1 MRIHIKTYG
10 CSTNQANSQTI
21 AGILTQAGH
30 TITKTPATANI
41 IIYNTCA
48 VKQPTENRI
57 INTIKHT
64 PKNKKTIITG
74 CLPLINLERLQRETH
89 FNAATGPAPATQITD
104 IINRVTKGEN
114 LIALQNAL
122 TNKPPLNLPH
132 TQTNPAISII
142 PINYG
147 CQGKCAYCC
156 VTHARGKLRSYTI
169 NEITERIKHDLTTNT
184 KEIWLTSQDTASYGK
199 DNNTNLAE
207 LLNALNS
214 VKGNFKI
221 RVGMMTPNTVI
232 PFLSELIEAYKNN
245 RIFKFVHLPV
255 QSGDNTVLKRMQRL
269 YTTQNF
275 KTTINKFKT
284 TFPQIT
290 IATDIIC
297 GFPGETPTAFQNTLK
312 LIKQI
317 KPDITNIS
325 KFFPRPH
332 TPAAEMRDTFVN
344 ATEIKQRSTAIA
356 QLTKQIGLERN
367 QLWTGWTGE
376 ALIDEKG
383 KTPNSWISRNFAYKP
398 IVIKAPTNMLGKT
411 VKVQVMKA
419 FPTYLVAT
427 IC

>member
-1 MRIHIKTYG
+1 
-10 CSTNQANSQTI
+10 
-21 AGILTQAGH
+21 
-30 TITKTPATANI
+30 
-41 IIYNTCA
+41 
-48 VKQPTENRI
+48 
-57 INTIKHT
+57 
-64 PKNKKTIITG
+64 
-74 CLPLINLERLQRETH
+74 
-89 FNAATGPAPATQITD
+89 
-104 IINRVTKGEN
+104 
-114 LIALQNAL
+114 
-122 TNKPPLNLPH
+122 
-132 TQTNPAISII
+132 
-142 PINYG
+142 
-147 CQGKCAYCC
+147 
-156 VTHARGKLRSYTI
+156 
-169 NEITERIKHDLTTNT
+169 
-184 KEIWLTSQDTASYGK
+184 
-199 DNNTNLAE
+199 
-207 LLNALNS
+207 
-214 VKGNFKI
+214 
-221 RVGMMTPNTVI
+221 MTPNTVT

-245 RIFKFVHLPV
+245 RIFKFLHLPV
-255 QSGDNTVLKRMQRL
+255 QSGDNTVLKHMQRL

-344 ATEIKQRSTAIA
+344 ATEIKQRSTTMA
-356 QLTKQIGLERN
+356 QLAKQIGLERN
-367 QLWTGWTGE
+367 QHWIGWTGE

-419 FPTYLVAT
+419 FPTYLAAT
-427 IC
+427 VC